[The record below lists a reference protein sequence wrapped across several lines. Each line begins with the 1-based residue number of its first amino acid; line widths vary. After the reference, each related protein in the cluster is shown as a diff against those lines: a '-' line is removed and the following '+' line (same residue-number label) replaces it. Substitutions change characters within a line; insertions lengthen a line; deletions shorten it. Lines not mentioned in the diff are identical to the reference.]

1 MLERI
6 TRKVATALR
15 IRQRPPLPVEDQMRQ
30 DWDDRAR
37 KDALYYIVTNA
48 AESEEQF
55 AASGE
60 HSVRDILADVEH
72 LLPAQATVLE
82 IGCGVGRMLRPLAS
96 RFASVYGVDVSPEM
110 VSRARTRLADLSN
123 VTVWLTD
130 GTTLRPVKSGTV
142 DLAISYLV
150 FQHIPE
156 ASVVEAN
163 IREAFRVLKA
173 GGLFK
178 FQVAGRP
185 DTEEAEYAERSR
197 AKDTWSGVS
206 CSDSEI
212 REMGERADFTVRST
226 YSHTP
231 PDSCMFLW
239 LIAEKPRRRWAPRT
253 PGGRA
258 RPSRVGAATV
268 GGGPSS

>member
-1 MLERI
+1 MWLER
-6 TRKVATALR
+6 VALR
-15 IRQRPPLPVEDQMRQ
+15 VAALLTRRRPVEDRMRQ

-60 HSVRDILADVEH
+60 QSVRDILSDIER
-72 LLPAQATVLE
+72 LLPLRATVLE
-82 IGCGVGRMLRPLAS
+82 IGCGVGRMLRPLAR

-110 VSRARTRLADLSN
+110 ISRARVRLCDLGN
-123 VTVWLTD
+123 VRVWVTD

-156 ASVVEAN
+156 VSVVEAN
-163 IREAFRVLKA
+163 IRDTFRVLKK

-178 FQVAGRP
+178 FQVAGLP
-185 DTEEAEYAERSR
+185 GSEEAVSEERLR
-197 AKDTWSGVS
+197 TKDTWSGVS
-206 CSDSEI
+206 FSDAEI
-212 REMGERADFTVRST
+212 RQVAERAGFRVLST
-226 YSHTP
+226 YSFKP
-231 PDSCMFLW
+231 PDSCIFLW
-239 LIAEKPRRRWAPRT
+239 VIAEKPASRLSSYRPGVT
-253 PGGRA
+253 PSA
-258 RPSRVGAATV
+258 RS
-268 GGGPSS
+268 